1 VVALTLSPVQ
11 DDLDLISGVPD
22 PSLDAHPC
30 CRVLELRQYTLHPGS
45 RDTLAGLFEH
55 HFLDELAATGMHV
68 PGLFADLDDPDR
80 LVWLRGFPDMAARH
94 RALSDFY
101 LTGRVWREHAAAANA
116 TMVDSDDVL
125 LLAPLHLGAGYPVP
139 ATPPAV
145 VPTSGHLVIDVHPL
159 GRLPTAGVS
168 VEALVDRV
176 LGAAGDEGAEVLLVA
191 ATHPAPND
199 FAGLPVRDERVAVWL
214 IRHPSREAR
223 DRVRARLGI
232 LPADETVRLGPLNGS
247 QIG

>member
-1 VVALTLSPVQ
+1 MIDVLPLARLHAA
-11 DDLDLISGVPD
+11 GVP
-22 PSLDAHPC
+22 
-30 CRVLELRQYTLHPGS
+30 
-45 RDTLAGLFEH
+45 
-55 HFLDELAATGMHV
+55 
-68 PGLFADLDDPDR
+68 
-80 LVWLRGFPDMAARH
+80 
-94 RALSDFY
+94 
-101 LTGRVWREHAAAANA
+101 
-116 TMVDSDDVL
+116 
-125 LLAPLHLGAGYPVP
+125 
-139 ATPPAV
+139 
-145 VPTSGHLVIDVHPL
+145 
-159 GRLPTAGVS
+159 

-191 ATHPAPND
+191 VTHPEPND